1 MNKIAVIGCGNV
13 GMAYAYA
20 LTISNLPV
28 DEIVLI
34 DIVQDKIEGEAMD
47 LSHSAIFRNNK
58 CKIYAGSYVDCCDAK
73 IVVISAGRNQNIG
86 ETRTD
91 LIDKNVAIFNY
102 IISSIKESGF
112 DGIYLIATNP
122 LDVMTYVT
130 LKLSNTTPNKV
141 IGSGTTLDTARL
153 KSLISDKT
161 SIDPDNIHAFVIGE
175 HGDSEMIPWSLCR
188 IGLNQIDEFL
198 TDKDKENLLHTV
210 RQSAYEIIKRKGNTA
225 YGIGMCLMK
234 ITEAILNDDNTIMT
248 VSTYDE
254 NNKIYYGYPSV
265 INANGAIRQVD
276 IALTTEEKIQLENS
290 INQIKSNIKHIN
302 M

>member
-34 DIVQDKIEGEAMD
+34 DIAQDKIEGEAMD
-47 LSHSAIFRNNK
+47 LSHSAIFRSNK
-58 CKIYAGSYVDCCDAK
+58 CKIYAGSYEDCCNAK
-73 IVVISAGRNQNIG
+73 IVVISAGRNQDIG

-91 LIDKNVAIFNY
+91 LIDKNVAIFHS

-290 INQIKSNIKHIN
+290 ISQIKSNIKHIN